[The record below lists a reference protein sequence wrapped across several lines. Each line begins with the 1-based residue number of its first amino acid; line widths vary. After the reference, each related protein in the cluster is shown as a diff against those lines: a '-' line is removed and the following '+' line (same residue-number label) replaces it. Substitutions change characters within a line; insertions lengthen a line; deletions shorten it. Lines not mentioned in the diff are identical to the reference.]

1 MCRIFIVLMF
11 LVYLASCQSK
21 TKQEFQTTTISKAV
35 VTEQKVIQKEQSETI
50 LNKSLKVFI
59 PSGFALMDEAIL
71 KARYPIEGRRPTEVY
86 TNTQGT
92 INIAFNH
99 TQTRGGITDLPQ
111 FKQVFER
118 QFNQPGINFIKSELK
133 PINGTDFII
142 LEFITPS
149 PDGEVYNRMLITSL
163 DNRLLM
169 GTFNCTVNQMQEWQ
183 PVADIIINSL
193 EVLK

>member
-1 MCRIFIVLMF
+1 MKISIYIIYCCIVLT
-11 LVYLASCQSK
+11 SCQSEN
-21 TKQEFQTTTISKAV
+21 KQEVQSATKPKPV
-35 VTEQKVIQKEQSETI
+35 VVEQKTIQDDKSETI
-50 LNKSLKVFI
+50 LNKRLKVFI
-59 PSGFALMDEAIL
+59 PSGFALMDEVTL

-86 TNTQGT
+86 TNTEGT

-118 QFNQPGINFIKSELK
+118 QFNQPGINFRKSELK

-142 LEFITPS
+142 LEFITSS
-149 PDGEVYNRMLITSL
+149 PDGEVYNRMFITSL
-163 DNRLLM
+163 ENRLLM
-169 GTFNCTVNQMQEWQ
+169 GTFNCTVTHLQEWQ
-183 PVADIIINSL
+183 PIADKIVNSL